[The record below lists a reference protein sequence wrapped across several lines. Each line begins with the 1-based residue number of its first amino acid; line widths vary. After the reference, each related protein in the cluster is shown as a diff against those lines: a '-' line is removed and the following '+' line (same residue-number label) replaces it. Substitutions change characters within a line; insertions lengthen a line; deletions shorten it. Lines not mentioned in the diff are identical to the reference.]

1 MITSDLCFNFLSQ
14 QMKGFWSKIQKGLQR
29 HTHVHRCI
37 QGTYNVQYHS
47 SDTHQ
52 TLLIHH
58 VHMYVHVAQYTTNY
72 TTNKKHYE
80 PIFLMQFILDK
91 VRACT
96 IRLANKHDDLAS
108 LSQMEFSPHFTAS
121 PIKSL
126 VRNPRVRITLY
137 LK

>member
-1 MITSDLCFNFLSQ
+1 
-14 QMKGFWSKIQKGLQR
+14 
-29 HTHVHRCI
+29 
-37 QGTYNVQYHS
+37 
-47 SDTHQ
+47 
-52 TLLIHH
+52 
-58 VHMYVHVAQYTTNY
+58 MYVHVAQYTTNY

-96 IRLANKHDDLAS
+96 TRLANNLIDGGQPRAKHDNLAS
-108 LSQMEFSPHFTAS
+108 FLQMEFSPRLTAS
-121 PIKSL
+121 SIKSL